1 MILRLMTPAG
11 GDGQLQ
17 AQEFLD
23 GISDLDFNT
32 KTRDW
37 YTVDVSTMIQDI
49 DIIDHEIDDVTGCS
63 LLFLRNSV
71 IHCCP
76 DSQRIKHYPKHL
88 IHCFVENRSGRKP
101 ISKNSNTSQEPVF
114 FAELFSISPCE
125 EQLNWSVGSH
135 LEGEVPRLQALT
147 ARWLRYL
154 NS

>member
-11 GDGQLQ
+11 EGQLQ
-17 AQEFLD
+17 VQEFLD

-101 ISKNSNTSQEPVF
+101 ISKNSNTSQVTRIF
-114 FAELFSISPCE
+114 RRVVL
-125 EQLNWSVGSH
+125 H
-135 LEGEVPRLQALT
+135 LCT
-147 ARWLRYL
+147 WLRYL